1 MRNEFVLIDKDS
13 EEVTAIIETDL
24 SLEELSGVISEMKAK
39 YPNDY
44 DIFTLEEAL
53 EEKGC
58 TFRINPETLYW

>member
-1 MRNEFVLIDKDS
+1 MRNEFVLMDKDS

-24 SLEELSGVISEMKAK
+24 SLEELSSVISEMKAK

-58 TFRINPETLYW
+58 TFHINPETLYW